1 MNINDDEGKV
11 KRTLTV
17 KTEQYL
23 TSLSN
28 YEIKLID
35 FGCSKIFTKKKLNA
49 VIGTNVY
56 CSPEVID
63 NSFTEKYR
71 FFTICRF

>member
-1 MNINDDEGKV
+1 MNINDDEGKL

-17 KTEQYL
+17 KTEKYL

-35 FGCSKIFTKKKLNA
+35 FGCSKIFT
-49 VIGTNVY
+49 IFCFRRCY
-56 CSPEVID
+56 
-63 NSFTEKYR
+63 FTK
-71 FFTICRF
+71 TSQKTL